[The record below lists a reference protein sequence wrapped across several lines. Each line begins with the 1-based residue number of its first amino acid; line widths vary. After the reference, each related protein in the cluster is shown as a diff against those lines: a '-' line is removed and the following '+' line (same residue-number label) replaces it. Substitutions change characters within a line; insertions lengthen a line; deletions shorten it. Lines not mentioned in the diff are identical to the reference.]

1 MGSDTGMDS
10 IASAFDVA
18 HATGGDWR
26 DLTENCLSALGSLP
40 PGANLG
46 FVYVS
51 DALDEDLRSI
61 LNRLREA
68 TRIHDWVGTVGFG
81 VCVSSVEMFDMPAM
95 AIMVGT
101 VPQDS
106 YRILPTFGP
115 EDRELPLEIRNWARA
130 QQMVLG
136 IVHADP
142 RVPGIERTLS
152 HIQDQTGAFLVGG
165 LTASRGAV
173 QEQIAG
179 EVTEGGVSGILLGS
193 DFGAT
198 VGLTQGCSPI
208 GPVHDV
214 TRGRDNIILSLDNR
228 PAFEV
233 FREDIGE
240 LLARDLKR
248 IEGYVHAA
256 IPVKGKDTGDY
267 LVRNLMGVYP
277 EKGWVSVGERLGV
290 GDRVMFVRRDG
301 QSAMADL
308 KRMVADVKRRADEMP
323 RAAFYFTCVA
333 RGPNLFG
340 EGSVELKTI
349 ADILGADVP
358 LIGFFAN
365 GEISGDRLYGYTGV
379 LALIL

>member
-1 MGSDTGMDS
+1 MDAVTS
-10 IASAFDVA
+10 GFDVA

-26 DLTENCLSALGSLP
+26 DLTESCLSALESLP

-51 DALDEDLRSI
+51 DSLDEDLRSI
-61 LNRLREA
+61 INRLREA

-81 VCVSSVEMFDMPAM
+81 VCVSGEEMFDLPAM
-95 AIMVGT
+95 AIMVGA
-101 VPQDS
+101 VPRDS
-106 YRILPTFGP
+106 FRILPTIGP
-115 EDRELPLEIRNWARA
+115 EDRDVPLEIHKWARA
-130 QQMVLG
+130 QKAVFG

-152 HIQDQTGAFLVGG
+152 HIQNQTGAFLVGG

-179 EVTEGGVSGILLGS
+179 EVTEGGVSGILLGG
-193 DFGAT
+193 DLGAT

-214 TRGRDNIILSLDNR
+214 TRGRDNVVLMLDNR

-256 IPVKGKDTGDY
+256 IPIPGRDTGDY
-267 LVRNLMGVYP
+267 LVRNLLGVYP
-277 EKGWVSVGERLGV
+277 EKGWVSIGEKVGV

-308 KRMVADVKRRADEMP
+308 KRMVADVKRRSGGRP
-323 RAAFYFTCVA
+323 KAAFYISCVA

-340 EGSVELKTI
+340 AGSVELKTI
-349 ADILGADVP
+349 ASILGDDIP

-379 LALIL
+379 LALIQ

>member
-1 MGSDTGMDS
+1 MGSENRMDS
-10 IASAFDVA
+10 IISGFEVA
-18 HATGGDWR
+18 HATGGDWQ
-26 DLTENCLSALGSLP
+26 DLTEGCLSELGSLP
-40 PGANLG
+40 SGANLG

-68 TRIHDWVGTVGFG
+68 TKIHDWVGTVGFG
-81 VCVSSVEMFDMPAM
+81 VCVSAVEMFDMPAM
-95 AIMVGT
+95 AIMVGS

-130 QQMVLG
+130 QNMVLG
-136 IVHADP
+136 IVHADS

-179 EVTEGGVSGILLGS
+179 EVTEGGVSGVLLGG
-193 DFGAT
+193 DLGAT

-214 TRGRDNIILSLDNR
+214 TRGRDNILLTLDNR

-379 LALIL
+379 LALIQ

>member
-68 TRIHDWVGTVGFG
+68 TRIHDWVGAVGFG

-173 QEQIAG
+173 REQIAG

-308 KRMVADVKRRADEMP
+308 KRMVADVKRRAGGMP
-323 RAAFYFTCVA
+323 RAAFYFSCVA

>member
-81 VCVSSVEMFDMPAM
+81 VCVSAVEMFDMPAM
-95 AIMVGT
+95 AIMVGS

-130 QQMVLG
+130 QNMVLG
-136 IVHADP
+136 IVHADS

-179 EVTEGGVSGILLGS
+179 EVTEGGVSGVLLGG
-193 DFGAT
+193 DLGAT